1 MATHPHQPTRRRRWL
16 RLALALVAVGLAGW
30 IFYLTRPATLA
41 SIILPRATRAIGGE
55 VTASRI
61 SLGGINSI
69 VLEDLRVRA
78 PGWDGIAGEV
88 VYADRIEIRFGLLP
102 LLVGELR
109 VRSVQAGRVELRLAE
124 SADELG
130 SFSVLAL
137 DPAPPKDPDARS
149 PARPG
154 DISINELVLENGL
167 VARDGYRKLGDLRF
181 RGSLTPSEE
190 SASAFR
196 FALSGR
202 PDAEGRLS
210 IASISGSF
218 DGETQAMSIALEDL
232 SIDGRQLAVAP
243 IAVRTWT
250 SRLGLEG
257 RIPRASLDYA
267 PGREPSALIDLE
279 GVAMNLPVDELSGDA
294 LEDAWGGFSG
304 GKAVDLKATPR
315 MTLRSG
321 TLRLERNEVR
331 FERISGELG
340 ADDPSGRVLAVPF
353 TGEFSLRLP
362 AEALPAF
369 EWDRKDEWFEQAA
382 RIAPFSIRLAINDFA
397 SPEPREGAPDTLQ
410 LPRAATK
417 VLSDFNIT
425 RWTIDVET
433 LLERGAPAA
442 DGTPAPLRSSGTL
455 VLDQGSGA
463 FEEFPYRLD
472 GVSAVFRFG
481 DDNLVV
487 ERLTGTGAE
496 GATAS
501 ITGRL
506 DGLSTGAEIDL
517 RIVCED
523 APIDER
529 LFNSFEDAPREAL
542 GLLFDARAAA
552 LLGESGL
559 LPDAN
564 AIVAQRQELSRLGDD
579 EAVKATRERLER
591 SIAAGPFTLGGR
603 CGFDMRVYSPPG
615 FGQPV
620 IVTGDVRIRDAGLV
634 FGRFPYPL
642 RLKDGGVRVLDEAIE
657 IAGDGIRATTPAG
670 GELTVS
676 GSVGIPRIP
685 GRERG
690 LRPLITITDR
700 NDALNPALLAAIPH
714 AGDEMPAG
722 WPGAELAPAGE
733 LLASLGLSG
742 RVELDGLVDSDD
754 EGRERFRFKVDF
766 EDGTAAPDDAGRAEL
781 AESGLPWP
789 PEFKL
794 EDCAATIQLT
804 PERVVIERCTGRN
817 GGGTIEAT
825 GFAELEGPN
834 RLVELTL
841 NALPIGRAF
850 EGYLAGDP
858 AEAAARFARYG
869 PSGAIDGTVRR
880 EVTAAGAETRGTITP
895 RFIELTLDGSR
906 VRGERIAGGVTVRS
920 EGLRADSLE
929 FRLSEGS
936 QDDGILRLSG
946 VLSGEIARD
955 ASEAAA
961 DAAPGA
967 APGAA
972 PDAAAAATTVDA
984 PLEASLSGTRIESPL
999 VRELLA
1005 TRAKGVLELLN
1016 ARAAKGLFDAR
1027 YVGGGGDGTTPPG
1040 TDGANGTAV
1049 DARGT
1054 TPAPRERFEI
1064 RPRTLGIGQPGE
1076 RVEFTFAETDLIAGD
1091 GDRVTFDVHGTLV
1104 GDHAGSLQA
1113 AGSYESGGDNRLNAS
1128 MRLEARELTT
1138 ALRKHLPPP
1147 LDTSAEAVN
1156 LTTTQLFELVLPDVA
1171 LRWPANGSAAA
1182 PDVYQMRGTARL
1194 SGAAF
1199 DAGTRYSEIYGELP
1213 LRFRYEPRAAKPV
1226 DFSGTLQA
1234 LGARVW
1240 DRPLGATRIQID
1252 TGAAGDSL
1260 VIAGSGDVAFG
1271 RFDLATTVDFTKDT
1285 YDARVRVADA
1295 DYEVLRTGMPLAD
1308 DTPRTASR
1316 LSGTVQIAGST
1327 TGSVDSRTGSG
1338 RVAIRNA
1345 SLASMPV
1352 AMRVLQL
1359 TQLMLPGSGTISA
1372 SDAEFTI
1379 RGNTAEVTRCE
1390 LAAGTIQL
1398 SGKGTM
1404 DIPTFGIG
1412 VRLFPRGTLPIV
1424 SDVIGGVTNQIF
1436 AIDLSGTLSDPKASV
1451 AALPGITDMPSP
1463 PPTDA
1468 TAPGTA
1474 PATTPATTPAAPT
1487 NTPAAPATT
1496 PAAPATTPAAPT
1508 NTPPATPTPAGTP
1521 AGTPPAEAPTPKPA
1535 APPAETP
1542 K

>member
-1 MATHPHQPTRRRRWL
+1 MPDHRPQPTRRRRWL
-16 RLALALVAVGLAGW
+16 RLALALLAVGFGAW
-30 IFYLTRPATLA
+30 IFYLTRPSTLA

-61 SLGGINSI
+61 SLGGLNSI

-78 PGWDGIAGEV
+78 PGWEGIAGEV
-88 VYADRIEIRFGLLP
+88 LYADRIEIRFGLLP

-124 SADELG
+124 SADEPG

-154 DISINELVLENGL
+154 DISINELVLENGV

-181 RGSLTPSEE
+181 RGALTPSED

-210 IASISGSF
+210 IASITGSF
-218 DGETQAMSIALEDL
+218 DGETQAVSVALEDL

-294 LEDAWGGFSG
+294 LEDAWGGFAG

-331 FERISGELG
+331 FERIAGELG
-340 ADDPSGRVLAVPF
+340 ADDPGGRVLPVPF
-353 TGEFSLRLP
+353 EGEFSLRLP
-362 AEALPAF
+362 ADALPAF
-369 EWDRKDEWFEQAA
+369 EWDRRDEWFEKAA
-382 RIAPFSIRLAINDFA
+382 RVAPFSIRLAIDDFA
-397 SPEPREGAPDTLQ
+397 SPEAREGAPDTLQ

-425 RWTIDVET
+425 TWTIDVET

-455 VLDQGSGA
+455 LLDKGSGA
-463 FEEFPYRLD
+463 FEEFPYRLTD
-472 GVSAVFRFG
+472 VAARITFA

-487 ERLTGTGAE
+487 ERLTGVGGE
-496 GATAS
+496 GATVS

-517 RIVCED
+517 RIVCDD

-529 LFNSFEDAPREAL
+529 LFNSFEEAPREAL
-542 GLLFDARAAA
+542 GLLFDARATA

-579 EAVKATRERLER
+579 ESVRAARERLER
-591 SIAAGPFTLGGR
+591 SIAAGPFALGGR

-642 RLKDGGVRVLDEAIE
+642 RLKEGGVRVLDEAIE

-690 LRPLITITDR
+690 MRPLITITDR

-722 WPGAELAPAGE
+722 WPGTELAPAGE

-754 EGRERFRFKVDF
+754 AGRERFRFKVDF
-766 EDGTAAPDDAGRAEL
+766 DDGTAAPDDAGRAEL

-794 EDCAATIQLT
+794 EDCEASILLT

-817 GGGTIEAT
+817 GGGTIEAA

-834 RLVELTL
+834 RLVELRL
-841 NALPIGRAF
+841 DALPIGRAF
-850 EGYLAGDP
+850 EGYLAADP
-858 AEAAARFARYG
+858 AEAAARFARYE
-869 PSGAIDGTVRR
+869 PSGALDGTVRR
-880 EVTAAGAETRGTITP
+880 EVTATGAETRGTITP

-920 EGLRADSLE
+920 DGLRADSLE
-929 FRLSEGS
+929 FRLAEGS
-936 QDDGILRLSG
+936 EDDGILRLSG
-946 VLSGEIARD
+946 VLSGQVAG
-955 ASEAAA
+955 EAAA
-961 DAAPGA
+961 AGEAADEAAGA
-967 APGAA
+967 AA
-972 PDAAAAATTVDA
+972 A
-984 PLEASLSGTRIESPL
+984 PLEASLAGTRIESPL
-999 VRELLA
+999 VRELLSA
-1005 TRAKGVLELLN
+1005 RAKGVLELLTS
-1016 ARAAKGLFDAR
+1016 RAARGRFDAR
-1027 YVGGGGDGTTPPG
+1027 YVGAADGDQSGGTV
-1040 TDGANGTAV
+1040 GATGGESGA
-1049 DARGT
+1049 A
-1054 TPAPRERFEI
+1054 PARFEI
-1064 RPRTLGIGQPGE
+1064 RPRTLSIGQPGE
-1076 RVEFTFAETDLIAGD
+1076 RVEFTFPETDLIAGD
-1091 GDRVTFDVHGTLV
+1091 GDRVTFDLHGTLT
-1104 GDHAGSLQA
+1104 GDHGGTLQA
-1113 AGSYESGGDNRLNAS
+1113 KGAYESGGDNRLNAS

-1156 LTTTQLFELVLPDVA
+1156 LTTTQLFELVLPDIA
-1171 LRWPANGSAAA
+1171 LRWAANGSAAE
-1182 PDVYQMRGTARL
+1182 PDVYQLRGTARL
-1194 SGAAF
+1194 SGASF

-1240 DRPLGATRIQID
+1240 DRPLGATRLQIE
-1252 TGAAGDSL
+1252 TGPAGDAL
-1260 VIAGSGDVAFG
+1260 LINGAGDVAFG
-1271 RFDLATTVDFTKDT
+1271 RFDLATTVDFGKDT

-1295 DYEVLRTGMPLAD
+1295 DYEVLRTGLPLAD

-1316 LSGTVQIAGST
+1316 LSGSVRIAGST
-1327 TGSVDSRTGSG
+1327 TGSVDTRTGSG

-1345 SLASMPV
+1345 SLASLPV

-1412 VRLFPRGTLPIV
+1412 IRLFPRGTLPIV

-1436 AIDLSGTLSDPKASV
+1436 AIDLSGTLSEPKASV
-1451 AALPGITDMPSP
+1451 AALPGITEMPTP
-1463 PPTDA
+1463 PAQGA
-1468 TAPGTA
+1468 TP
-1474 PATTPATTPAAPT
+1474 PAQG
-1487 NTPAAPATT
+1487 
-1496 PAAPATTPAAPT
+1496 
-1508 NTPPATPTPAGTP
+1508 NTPPAPADAPPPPTGGQAPAAAPGGTPTPSGGTP
-1521 AGTPPAEAPTPKPA
+1521 TPPGETPTPPGGTPTTPPGTAASASTATKPA
-1535 APPAETP
+1535 ARAGELP